1 MNQSRN
7 TSFQTL
13 FHTFTS
19 RRIRG
24 IRNGEV
30 ERSRL
35 VLRSVVA
42 AAFFVAAGALVL
54 APLLFRLTPI
64 DADRLPSCIQVVS
77 PSGEQTFLTYR
88 TTLITALDDEQIP
101 LGAEDRLNLPADFR
115 LQAGDRYLVQIDDL
129 HTVRLSWNG
138 IVLTATA
145 SDGPIA
151 ALANLAGYS
160 TVPVIGR
167 DRIEATPTGGV
178 VEDGVEVAYIKVRS
192 ELVATQEAVPFKTVY
207 VDDPAY
213 RIGYTAIVQSGKNGL
228 REITYEEIYEDDLLH
243 ERNAVKTEITKN
255 PVSKIIRRGSSKSF
269 TLGLRKDWATLV
281 SRRYKAIAPML
292 VRNGSYNYQ
301 AFSDNGDGTIT
312 VDGRTFDVLSA
323 ERHSITAYDAVEWYV
338 VSHGG
343 IANFPPGT
351 SIPEGPTFSGIPAR
365 RGIVAA
371 YAFKESGKWVATR
384 MPMGTVLFIERY
396 GLAVV
401 GDIHHVTHDIDR
413 LDLAYDPREV
423 LDGYRL
429 GLTNRRVYI
438 IDFPVK

>member
-1 MNQSRN
+1 VA
-7 TSFQTL
+7 L
-13 FHTFTS
+13 F
-19 RRIRG
+19 
-24 IRNGEV
+24 
-30 ERSRL
+30 
-35 VLRSVVA
+35 A
-42 AAFFVAAGALVL
+42 AVGVL
-54 APLLFRLTPI
+54 AISPLLLRLTPI
-64 DADRLPSCIQVVS
+64 DADRLPSCVQVVS

-88 TTLITALDDEQIP
+88 TTLITALDDEEIP
-101 LGAEDRLNLPADFR
+101 LGSEDRLNLPADFP

-129 HTVRLSWNG
+129 HSVRLSWNG

-145 SDGPIA
+145 SDGPIL
-151 ALANLAGYS
+151 ALANLAGYAD
-160 TVPVIGR
+160 VPVMGR
-167 DRIEATPTGGV
+167 DRIEATPTDGV
-178 VEDGVEVAYIKVRS
+178 VEDGAEIAYITVRS
-192 ELVATQEAVPFKTVY
+192 EFVATQEAVPFKTLY

-213 RIGYTAIVQSGKNGL
+213 RIGYSAVVQTGKSGL

-243 ERNAVKTEITKN
+243 ERNAVKTEIVKN
-255 PVSKIIRRGSSKSF
+255 PVSKIIRRGSSTSV
-269 TLGLRKDWATLV
+269 TLGLRRDWATRV

-301 AFSDNGDGTIT
+301 AFTDNDDGTIT
-312 VDGRTFDVLSA
+312 VDGRTFSVLSE

-343 IANFPPGT
+343 IANFPAGT

-365 RGIVAA
+365 RGIVAT
-371 YAFKESGKWVATR
+371 YAFRESDRWVATR
-384 MPMGTVLFIERY
+384 LPMGTVLFIERY

-438 IDFPVK
+438 IDFPVQ